1 MHKKHYFYRLPE
13 EITAMVKTVM
23 VALLTLSLVSC
34 DEESLSLNGKW
45 KLAHYYDTQS
55 GTVDRTL
62 VEEGRSIVL
71 TFSQDSHAGT
81 IHSDSVSGRMLG
93 IYEIGARNR
102 FTFTSLGNAVPA
114 DAWSAALLL
123 SISQADFVKISD
135 NSLNISC
142 NKGRE
147 VLLFVR
153 EN

>member
-1 MHKKHYFYRLPE
+1 ML
-13 EITAMVKTVM
+13 
-23 VALLTLSLVSC
+23 ALLALSLVLVSC

-45 KLAHYYDTQS
+45 KLAHYYNTQS
-55 GTVDRTL
+55 GTVDPKL

-81 IHSDSVSGRMLG
+81 IHIDSVQGRMLG

-102 FTFTSLGNAVPA
+102 FTFTSLGNPIPT
-114 DAWSAALLL
+114 DAWCATLVQ
-123 SISQADFVKISD
+123 SISQADFLKISD

-142 NKGRE
+142 NQGRE
-147 VLLFVR
+147 ILLFVR